1 MDRTAQVVIGAQFG
15 DEGKGRI
22 TDAHVAAGGARLV
35 VRFNGGAQ
43 AGHTVVTP
51 EGRRHVFG
59 HVGSGALAGAPTY
72 LSRFFVCNPLLF
84 LREQAALAG
93 LDARPVVMVDARC
106 PVTTPYDMLINQW
119 LEQARGAARHG
130 SCGVGFG
137 ETLERQ
143 RSHHALTVADLADA
157 ATLTQRLD
165 ALRRDYLP
173 ARLARLG
180 CAALLAEPDKAAL
193 LQADTLLERFVTDA
207 RRFLDSVSVMPLSVA
222 ARGRHLLFEGAQGL
236 LLDQARGFF
245 PHVTRSHTGL
255 RNVLMLAGEL
265 GLQRLEVDYVS
276 RVYLTR
282 HGAGPLPGELPGP
295 PYAGISDP
303 TNQPNPYQGSLRFAW
318 LDLDLLG
325 RAIAADCGDARA
337 VPQLALRT
345 RLALSCLDQVEE
357 GRLCYQ
363 QGGAHRQGDIEALL
377 RALGA
382 ATGIRQFLLSDSATR
397 RPLQQ
402 YRQRT
407 TRTRVPNA
415 ARPAPPR
422 LSS

>member
-22 TDAHVAAGGARLV
+22 TDAHVTAGGARLV

-59 HVGSGALAGAPTY
+59 HVGSGALAVVPTY

-93 LDARPVVMVDARC
+93 LGTQPVVMVDARS

-119 LEQARGAARHG
+119 LEQARGTARHG

-236 LLDQARGFF
+236 LLDQTRGFF

-255 RNVLMLAGEL
+255 RNVLMLAFEL
-265 GLQRLEVDYVS
+265 GLKRLEVDYVS

-325 RAIAADCGDARA
+325 RAIAADCGDAGA
-337 VPQLALRT
+337 VPQLTLRT
-345 RLALSCLDQVEE
+345 RLALSCLDQVED

-363 QGGAHRQGDIEALL
+363 HGGAQRQGDIEALL

-382 ATGIRQFLLSDSATR
+382 ATGIDQFLLSDSATR

-402 YRQRT
+402 YRRRAAGT
-407 TRTRVPNA
+407 GMLHA
-415 ARPAPPR
+415 ARPVQPS
-422 LSS
+422 LSC

>member
-22 TDAHVAAGGARLV
+22 TDAHVTAGGARLV

-59 HVGSGALAGAPTY
+59 HVGSGALAGVPTY

-93 LDARPVVMVDARC
+93 LGTQPVVMVDARS

-119 LEQARGAARHG
+119 LEQARGTARHG

-236 LLDQARGFF
+236 LLDQTRGFF

-255 RNVLMLAGEL
+255 RNVLMLAFEL
-265 GLQRLEVDYVS
+265 GLKRLEVDYVS

-325 RAIAADCGDARA
+325 RAIAADCGDAGA
-337 VPQLALRT
+337 VPQLTLRT
-345 RLALSCLDQVEE
+345 RLALSCLDQVED

-363 QGGAHRQGDIEALL
+363 HGGAQRQGDIEALL

-382 ATGIRQFLLSDSATR
+382 ATGIDQFLLSDSATR

-402 YRQRT
+402 YRRRAAGT
-407 TRTRVPNA
+407 GMLHA
-415 ARPAPPR
+415 ARPVQPS
-422 LSS
+422 LSC

>member
-22 TDAHVAAGGARLV
+22 TDAHVTAGGARLV

-59 HVGSGALAGAPTY
+59 HVGSGALAGVPTY

-93 LDARPVVMVDARC
+93 LGTQPVVMVDARS

-119 LEQARGAARHG
+119 LEQARGTARHG

-236 LLDQARGFF
+236 LLDQTRGFF

-265 GLQRLEVDYVS
+265 GLEQLEVDYVS

-325 RAIAADCGDARA
+325 RAIAADCGDAGA

-345 RLALSCLDQVEE
+345 RLALSCLDQVED

-363 QGGAHRQGDIEALL
+363 HGGAQRQGDIEALL

-382 ATGIRQFLLSDSATR
+382 ATGIDQFLLSDSATR

-402 YRQRT
+402 YRRRAAGT
-407 TRTRVPNA
+407 GMLHA
-415 ARPAPPR
+415 ARPVQPS
-422 LSS
+422 LSC

>member
-22 TDAHVAAGGARLV
+22 TDAHVTAGGARLV

-59 HVGSGALAGAPTY
+59 HVGSGALAGVPTY

-93 LDARPVVMVDARC
+93 LGTQPVVMVDARS

-236 LLDQARGFF
+236 LLDQTRGFF

-255 RNVLMLAGEL
+255 RNVLMLAFEL
-265 GLQRLEVDYVS
+265 GLKRLEVDYVS

-325 RAIAADCGDARA
+325 RAIAADCGDAGA
-337 VPQLALRT
+337 VPQLTLRT
-345 RLALSCLDQVEE
+345 RLALSCLDQVED

-363 QGGAHRQGDIEALL
+363 HGGAQRQGDIEALL

-382 ATGIRQFLLSDSATR
+382 ATGIDQFLLSDSATR

-402 YRQRT
+402 YRRRAAGT
-407 TRTRVPNA
+407 GMLHA
-415 ARPAPPR
+415 ARPVQPR
-422 LSS
+422 LSC

>member
-22 TDAHVAAGGARLV
+22 TDAHVTAGGARLV

-93 LDARPVVMVDARC
+93 LGTQPVVMVDARS

-119 LEQARGAARHG
+119 LEQARGTARHG

-236 LLDQARGFF
+236 LLDQTRGFF

-255 RNVLMLAGEL
+255 RNVLMLAFEL
-265 GLQRLEVDYVS
+265 GLKRLEVDYVS

-325 RAIAADCGDARA
+325 RAIAADCGDAGA
-337 VPQLALRT
+337 VPQLTLRT
-345 RLALSCLDQVEE
+345 RLALSCLDQVED

-363 QGGAHRQGDIEALL
+363 HGGAQRQGDIEALL

-382 ATGIRQFLLSDSATR
+382 ATGIDQFLLSDSATR

-402 YRQRT
+402 YRRRAAGT
-407 TRTRVPNA
+407 GMLHA
-415 ARPAPPR
+415 ARPVQPS
-422 LSS
+422 LSC